1 MKQLAAIAFLSLWSW
16 TAQAQ
21 CVNTPGTEP
30 LLANGSIPAGTVMV
44 SNDLVNL
51 YVTVATTGDFT
62 ISRLDV
68 AVATTLAGIPQ
79 SGGQPN
85 LSQFP
90 YRQAFSPE
98 ITSYTF
104 TIPLG
109 TITLGTTVYVAA
121 HASLDSPTQGHQQAW
136 GAGTLFPCSQAC
148 TSSSG
153 CKGGDRSHINNGDGG
168 GGGDDDCGCEGGDR
182 SHINDGGGG
191 DCHRGD
197 GAHALAQHGVGIF
210 DDGHGG
216 QQQCGGG
223 EDDHGDHQ
231 SVSPLGDN
239 GGGGEGDNSCSGG
252 GEDDHGGDHAHRRSA
267 SHLNDGGDDGGGDH
281 HSGGSSDCTAGC
293 GATYFTY
300 VVNCMTIE

>member
-1 MKQLAAIAFLSLWSW
+1 MKQLAAIAFLGLWSW

-21 CVNTPGTEP
+21 NCEINNPGTEP
-30 LLANGSIPAGTVMV
+30 LLANGSTVAGNVIV
-44 SNDLVNL
+44 SNDQANL

-90 YRQAFSPE
+90 YRKTFSPE
-98 ITSYTF
+98 VTSFTF

-109 TITLGTTVYVAA
+109 TIAIGTTVFVAV

-136 GAGTLFPCSQAC
+136 AAGTLFPCSQAC
-148 TSSSG
+148 TSGSG

-168 GGGDDDCGCEGGDR
+168 GGDDCGCEGGDR
-182 SHINDGGGG
+182 SHINDGGG
-191 DCHRGD
+191 DCDHGD
-197 GAHALAQHGVGIF
+197 GQHGLALHGIGIF

-231 SVSPLGDN
+231 GVSPLWGN
-239 GGGGEGDNSCSGG
+239 GGGGEGDGCGG
-252 GEDDHGGDHAHRRSA
+252 DDHGDHAHQRSGL
-267 SHLNDGGDDGGGDH
+267 SPQDGGGDDGGDH

-300 VVNCMTIE
+300 MVNCAGLPE

>member
-1 MKQLAAIAFLSLWSW
+1 MKQLAAIALVGLWSW
-16 TAQAQ
+16 TAHAQ
-21 CVNTPGTEP
+21 CVINNPGTEP
-30 LLANGSIPAGTVMV
+30 LLANGSISAGAVMV

-90 YRQAFSPE
+90 YRQTFSPE
-98 ITSYTF
+98 VTSFTF

-109 TITLGTTVYVAA
+109 TITIGTTVFVAA

-136 GAGTLFPCSQAC
+136 NAGTLFPCSQAC
-148 TSSSG
+148 TS
-153 CKGGDRSHINNGDGG
+153 GGRGG
-168 GGGDDDCGCEGGDR
+168 GCDF
-182 SHINDGGGG
+182 
-191 DCHRGD
+191 
-197 GAHALAQHGVGIF
+197 AQHGVGIF

-223 EDDHGDHQ
+223 GEGDHGDHQ
-231 SVSPLGDN
+231 SASPLWGNDN
-239 GGGGEGDNSCSGG
+239 GGGGEDDNSCSGG
-252 GEDDHGGDHAHRRSA
+252 GEDDHGGDRAHRSSL
-267 SHLNDGGDDGGGDH
+267 SHLNGGGDGGGGDDGGGDH
-281 HSGGSSDCTAGC
+281 HHSGGGNDCTAGC
-293 GATYFTY
+293 GASYFTY
-300 VVNCMTIE
+300 LLNCTSGGE